1 MLNEIKGLHHVT
13 SMAADARRTK
23 GFFTDAFGRRR
34 VEKTV
39 NSDEPGKGRLVP
51 LAG

>member
-1 MLNEIKGLHHVT
+1 MLNVIKGLHHVA

-23 GFFTDAFGRRR
+23 GFVTEALGPRRL
-34 VEKTV
+34 EA
-39 NSDEPGKGRLVP
+39 GKARLVP